1 VRRTT
6 CLPEAWNF
14 FDLAV
19 KESVFCSMLQR
30 SVAPIKQK
38 KLDLSLAA
46 LIHRDENYFLA
57 SFATF
62 DFLLFL
68 LLHQLRLLPFNLWY
82 RHFTSVFAASFL
94 SVFLSLA
101 FGNSFLASP
110 LAGSPTLTIY
120 TLCRVGAAACDGAA
134 VVAAGLIA
142 AVALAN
148 ILQRLRGPI
157 PLTFVR
163 SSTDL
168 KGPFWV
174 R

>member
-1 VRRTT
+1 
-6 CLPEAWNF
+6 LPEAWNF

-68 LLHQLRLLPFNLWY
+68 
-82 RHFTSVFAASFL
+82 
-94 SVFLSLA
+94 
-101 FGNSFLASP
+101 
-110 LAGSPTLTIY
+110 TL
-120 TLCRVGAAACDGAA
+120 
-134 VVAAGLIA
+134 
-142 AVALAN
+142 
-148 ILQRLRGPI
+148 QP
-157 PLTFVR
+157 
-163 SSTDL
+163 
-168 KGPFWV
+168 
-174 R
+174 